1 MLSVIIATSES
12 EHLLVRT
19 LSILIPGAVA
29 GIVREVIVAD
39 AGSNDAT
46 ATVADH
52 AGCRL
57 LVSSAA
63 PRGARLKAAAAS
75 ARAPWLLFLQP
86 GTVLYANWIDDA
98 ARFIA
103 EENERSTGD
112 SRAAV
117 LRARSGAAGHR
128 SLLQEALSLL
138 WAAVNGGARS
148 QQGLLI
154 AKRLYDSLGG
164 HRQRA
169 NPEAD
174 LRRRLGRR
182 RIIML

>member
-1 MLSVIIATSES
+1 VLSVIIATHES
-12 EHLLVRT
+12 QGPLLRT
-19 LSILIPGAVA
+19 LAILIPGAVA

-46 ATVADH
+46 AAVADL
-52 AGCRL
+52 AGCQL

-63 PRGARLKAAAAS
+63 RGARLKAAAAS

-86 GTVLYANWIDDA
+86 GTVLDATWIDDA

-103 EENERSTGD
+103 EENARSAGD

-117 LRARSGAAGHR
+117 LRPRSGAAGRHSPLR
-128 SLLQEALSLL
+128 EALSLL
-138 WAAVNGGARS
+138 WAAVDGRARS
-148 QQGLLI
+148 QHGLLI

-164 HRQRA
+164 HQPHA

-174 LRRRLGRR
+174 LRRRLGWR
-182 RIIML
+182 RIIIL